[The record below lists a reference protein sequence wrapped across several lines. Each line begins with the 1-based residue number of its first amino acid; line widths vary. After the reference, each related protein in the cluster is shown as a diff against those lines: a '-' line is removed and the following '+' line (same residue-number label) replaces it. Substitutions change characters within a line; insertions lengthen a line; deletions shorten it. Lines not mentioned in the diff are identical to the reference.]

1 MAAFVPLFALHNV
14 LVLAAL
20 LPQYICCLLH
30 TGGEHVDPG
39 QMFSTAHAGAI
50 NVLQLLMKA
59 LTQLQWASQRDAIT
73 AALQV
78 WEAC

>member
-1 MAAFVPLFALHNV
+1 
-14 LVLAAL
+14 
-20 LPQYICCLLH
+20 
-30 TGGEHVDPG
+30 VDPG

-59 LTQLQWASQRDAIT
+59 LTQLQLASQRDAIT

>member
-1 MAAFVPLFALHNV
+1 
-14 LVLAAL
+14 
-20 LPQYICCLLH
+20 
-30 TGGEHVDPG
+30 
-39 QMFSTAHAGAI
+39 MFSTAHAGAI

-59 LTQLQWASQRDAIT
+59 LTQLQLASQRDAIT